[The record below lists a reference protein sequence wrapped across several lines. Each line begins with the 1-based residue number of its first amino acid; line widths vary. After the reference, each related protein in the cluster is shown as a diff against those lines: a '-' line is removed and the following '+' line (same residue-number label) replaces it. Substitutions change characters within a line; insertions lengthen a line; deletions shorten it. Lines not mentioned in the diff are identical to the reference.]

1 MCPACR
7 TFHAALRVEGRDSRA
22 WRVVPETECS
32 FAARLGAGAAGT
44 CGMCRRKTQAV
55 WWRAQCGER
64 RSSISSRASFRDTR
78 PSCYFLWPGRL
89 PEANAGYGYERGLRF
104 LERSTVP
111 ADDNGAKGWTLCFRL
126 SVILSKDLADLNR
139 KHAKCVILSGFRG
152 RRAAAPWDSAAAVAG
167 RGGAI
172 RAPRKA

>member
-1 MCPACR
+1 ML
-7 TFHAALRVEGRDSRA
+7 F
-22 WRVVPETECS
+22 
-32 FAARLGAGAAGT
+32 FIAGT
-44 CGMCRRKTQAV
+44 
-55 WWRAQCGER
+55 
-64 RSSISSRASFRDTR
+64 
-78 PSCYFLWPGRL
+78 GRL

-126 SVILSKDLADLNR
+126 SVILSRDLADLNR
-139 KHAKCVILSGFRG
+139 KHANMRHPERFPRTSRSL
-152 RRAAAPWDSAAAVAG
+152 PLESAAAVAG